1 MIRVESL
8 HVYPVKSCGGVS
20 VYAATVGPRG
30 FLFDRHW
37 IIVDSDGKKLT
48 QRDVTSMATIGT
60 ALFSDALVL
69 SSKDRG
75 EHEVS
80 FLNVSGERVVV
91 DVWGND
97 CAGIDEGDHTAAWL
111 TSVLGQECR
120 LLRFDESS
128 FRELD
133 AEWIGDTKATAAF
146 SDVLPFLVV
155 NTTSLDELNKMRAV
169 RSMPPCTIDRFRAN
183 IVLSGLDA
191 WAEDGVPAFQI
202 GDVRIDL
209 TRPCSRCRI
218 PSIDQQTGV
227 EEDYGNLE
235 ILVEERKF
243 KNYIGR
249 PGAMFGVQGICI
261 SGEGSSVKVGDVATI
276 QEMEASLPALPRLS

>member
-1 MIRVESL
+1 MVRVESL
-8 HVYPVKSCGGVS
+8 HVYPVKSFCGIPLQE
-20 VYAATVGPRG
+20 ATVGPRG
-30 FLFDRHW
+30 FLFDRDW
-37 IIVDSDGKKLT
+37 IVVTPSGKMIT
-48 QRDVTSMATIGT
+48 QRDVTSMATVGT
-60 ALFSDALVL
+60 SLCSSSLVL
-69 SSKDRG
+69 SSQGQPDISVRLVCNRG
-75 EHEVS
+75 E
-80 FLNVSGERVVV
+80 RRTV

-97 CAGIDEGDHTAAWL
+97 CAGIDEGDEVAAWL
-111 TSVLGQECR
+111 SKTLGADLR
-120 LLRFDESS
+120 LLRFDDSS

-155 NTTSLDELNKMRAV
+155 NTASLDALNEMRAA
-169 RSMPPCTIDRFRAN
+169 RDMPPCKIDRFRAN

-191 WAEDGVPAFQI
+191 WAEDKIPALQI
-202 GDVRIDL
+202 GEVKIDL

-235 ILVEERKF
+235 VLAEERNL

-249 PGAMFGVQGICI
+249 PGAMFGVQGMCTE
-261 SGEGSSVKVGDVATI
+261 GEGSTIEVGATAAI
-276 QEMEASLPALPRLS
+276 VEQTLNLPTVPRLV